1 MQQTMMM
8 LEMRRQGMLI
18 CFISRAMSPRLNMS
32 LSGWLSWWGDGDG
45 GGTMSEDGVEV
56 ECVKVVCRC
65 VVIST
70 SSSRSSLI
78 VLFMIELLKN
88 CAFIS
93 KHYIIGVSNKT
104 RWKFESCEIRTWKSF
119 LKATWDL
126 TYFES
131 IECEISHIKS
141 I

>member
-45 GGTMSEDGVEV
+45 GGTMSKDGVEL
-56 ECVKVVCRC
+56 ECVKVVFRC

-70 SSSRSSLI
+70 STSSSWSSLI

-93 KHYIIGVSNKT
+93 KSYINQLKI
-104 RWKFESCEIRTWKSF
+104 WKLRNQNIKIF
-119 LKATWDL
+119 LEATWDL

-131 IECEISHIKS
+131 MGCEISCIKYRYS
-141 I
+141 K

>member
-18 CFISRAMSPRLNMS
+18 CFISGAMSPRLNMS

-45 GGTMSEDGVEV
+45 VEL
-56 ECVKVVCRC
+56 ECVKVVFRC

-70 SSSRSSLI
+70 SSSWSSLI

-93 KHYIIGVSNKT
+93 KHYINKLKIWKLRNQNTKIILGSNM
-104 RWKFESCEIRTWKSF
+104 RSDIFWEYWM
-119 LKATWDL
+119 WN
-126 TYFES
+126 
-131 IECEISHIKS
+131 ISYQKHLEPLRFV
-141 I
+141 